1 MAEQQQATSNDGQ
14 AAQTNWHDYA
24 DSFASAPL
32 LGHAFRM
39 FAESPDFCG
48 LGYCLEAGGSILILP
63 DGTGRLVISS
73 TRSQTAN
80 DGGCAVRHAT
90 MPLRLKGA
98 NYEAQRQV
106 EVELAEFVEQCT
118 IYGEAGPSSAS
129 EARTIVNDF
138 ACDILDGDPGWDLK
152 LYACLG
158 GHTFRYED
166 KDDGEQLTI
175 LARDIMMTTPNCD
188 ELGHYIFRPTEAAV
202 SAETVD
208 AVVAEEVAAWDA
220 ILNPPPISAGDR
232 VRIRMPFRS
241 GTEGAGNLVVGL
253 IGTVVEIDEDG
264 DAEVDFGADTGL
276 HFVLKSDHRKL
287 ERIAEG
293 ALAEP

>member
-1 MAEQQQATSNDGQ
+1 MAYAAMACTCARGAGTCVHGRGAGVAGTSPLHLMAEQQQATSNDGQ
-14 AAQTNWHDYA
+14 AAETNWHDYA

-106 EVELAEFVEQCT
+106 EIELAEFVEQCT

-138 ACDILDGDPGWDLK
+138 ACDILDGDPGWRHAK
-152 LYACLG
+152 
-158 GHTFRYED
+158 
-166 KDDGEQLTI
+166 
-175 LARDIMMTTPNCD
+175 
-188 ELGHYIFRPTEAAV
+188 LGH
-202 SAETVD
+202 S
-208 AVVAEEVAAWDA
+208 
-220 ILNPPPISAGDR
+220 
-232 VRIRMPFRS
+232 
-241 GTEGAGNLVVGL
+241 
-253 IGTVVEIDEDG
+253 
-264 DAEVDFGADTGL
+264 
-276 HFVLKSDHRKL
+276 
-287 ERIAEG
+287 
-293 ALAEP
+293 